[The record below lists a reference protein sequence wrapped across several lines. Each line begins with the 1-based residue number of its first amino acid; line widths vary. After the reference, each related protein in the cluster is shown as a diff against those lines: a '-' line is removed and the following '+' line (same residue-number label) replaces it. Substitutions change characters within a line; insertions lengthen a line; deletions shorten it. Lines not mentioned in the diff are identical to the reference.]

1 MGNKF
6 LRRMIAVFV
15 AAAMIMTCGIGVF
28 AASGSP
34 TKGKITSTDSV
45 GATNCK
51 TLNITWKVDKAADSY
66 IVTVGDKSYTTTS
79 TSLSVPTTPGKT
91 YTVSI
96 TPVYKGKNG
105 TTVKSFSRWMR
116 TTKITKVK
124 AGKKKVKLTWKRTK
138 GAKKYQVLMYKNGSW
153 QVVKTTKKLSATIKV
168 SKKGKYKF
176 KVRPMKG
183 SYYGVRS
190 KTKTGKAK

>member
-34 TKGKITSTDSV
+34 TKGKISYVDSV
-45 GATNCK
+45 GKTNGK
-51 TLNITWKVDKAADSY
+51 SLTITWKVDKAADKY
-66 IVTVGDKSYTTTS
+66 IVTVDGKEYTATG
-79 TSLSVPTTPGKT
+79 TSLTVATTPNSKFSV
-91 YTVSI
+91 TV
-96 TPVYKGKNG
+96 TPVYGNKKGD
-105 TTVKSFSRWMR
+105 TVKGLNRWMKS
-116 TTKITKVK
+116 TKIKKVK
-124 AGKKKVKLTWKRTK
+124 SGKKKVKLTWKKTK

-190 KTKTGKAK
+190 AAKTGKAK